1 MAQEGSKRASKSQD
15 GLQDGPCYFKKGK
28 DSFRQTPKRPQDS
41 PKTDP
46 SALRALHGA
55 LQDAKLKLS

>member
-1 MAQEGSKRASKSQD
+1 MAQYCSKRASKSQD
-15 GLQDGPCYFKKGK
+15 GLQDGPCDFKMGQY
-28 DSFRQTPKRPQDS
+28 SLRHTPKRPQDN

-55 LQDAKLKLS
+55 LQDANT